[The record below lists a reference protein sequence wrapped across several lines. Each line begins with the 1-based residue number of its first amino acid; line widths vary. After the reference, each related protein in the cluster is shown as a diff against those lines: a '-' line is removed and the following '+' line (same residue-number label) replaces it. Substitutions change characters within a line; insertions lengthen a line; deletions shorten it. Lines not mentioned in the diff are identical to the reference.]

1 MTESVDDSCDDNAW
15 LSALIRTMRPHQWV
29 KNLLVLAP
37 LFFAQALGSAQLV
50 ARGLSAV
57 VLFSVMAGTVY
68 IINDIVDRERDRRHP
83 TKRHRPIASGALSVR
98 TASIAAW
105 GSGGLSLLG
114 AALLDWRLVVVLVI
128 YMVSNLAYSNVLKQW
143 AFVDVGIIAT
153 GFVLRVLAGSFAVGV
168 FVSEWLVLC
177 TFLLAC
183 FLGLGKRCHELV
195 ICRAGKLDTPRQAWK
210 GYDADT
216 LQTLLIGV
224 GVVTL
229 VAYGFY
235 ALTAS
240 LPDQPWRTH
249 QTPFATPLLPVTIPF
264 VALGLV
270 RFVVLVRHP
279 TPVSPTE
286 RMLRDPMTWT
296 AVIGWLIALMAIVG
310 F

>member
-1 MTESVDDSCDDNAW
+1 MTDSVHQSACDNGW
-15 LSALIRTMRPHQWV
+15 PSALIRTMRPHQWV

-37 LFFAQALGSAQLV
+37 MFFGQALQSWVLV

-105 GSGGLSLLG
+105 ASGGGSLFG

-128 YMVSNLAYSNVLKQW
+128 YLISNLAYSNVLKQW
-143 AFVDVGIIAT
+143 AFVDVGVIAL

-183 FLGLGKRCHELV
+183 FLGLGKRCHELI
-195 ICRAGKLDTPRQAWK
+195 ICRAGKLDAPRRAWQ
-210 GYDADT
+210 GFDVDA
-216 LQTLLIGV
+216 LRAILMGV

-229 VAYGFY
+229 VAYGSY
-235 ALTAS
+235 TLTAS
-240 LPDQPWRTH
+240 LPDQPLRTH

-270 RFVVLVRHP
+270 RFLILVQHP
-279 TPVSPTE
+279 SPVSPTQ
-286 RMLRDPMTWT
+286 RMLRDRISWM
-296 AVIGWLIALMAIVG
+296 AVIGWLSALTAVVAL
-310 F
+310 